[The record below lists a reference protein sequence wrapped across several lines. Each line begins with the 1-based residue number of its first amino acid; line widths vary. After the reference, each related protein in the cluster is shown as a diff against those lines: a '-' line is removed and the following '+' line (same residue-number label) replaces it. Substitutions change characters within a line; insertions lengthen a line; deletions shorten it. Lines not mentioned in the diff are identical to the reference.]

1 MSTLLDTPPL
11 TSPPPKRTVS
21 PLPSFLEE
29 LLADQQDL
37 TAVERF
43 SQFHSGT
50 AQPLQARYYSTLL
63 PAAPP
68 GPGEQYAFEVDLDS
82 CSGCKACVTACHSLN
97 GLDENETWR
106 DVGLLHG
113 GTALLPVLQH
123 VTTACHH
130 CLDPA
135 CMNVCPTRAYEKD
148 PVTGIVKHL
157 DDQCFGCQYCI
168 LACPYEV
175 PKYNAK
181 RGIVRKCD
189 MCSQRLAVGEAPAC
203 VQACPHEAIRIAV
216 VKQSDVAADCEVS
229 SFLPG
234 APDPQYTQPTT
245 NYKSSRPLPRNTL
258 PADYHAVQA
267 EHAHWP
273 LIIML
278 VLTQLSVGAFLIGEL
293 LHANL
298 LGSSSLAHVL
308 PIQALSALGFGIL
321 SLAAAT
327 LHLGRPLLA
336 YRAVLGLRHS
346 WLSREI
352 VAFGVFATLAAVY
365 AAVLWFGAS
374 REASD
379 EWRVPSDERRVPE
392 SQTVDI
398 PQPQAVIVPSPPSG
412 TAALGG
418 RERARVRGPSAES
431 MPQPHSAS
439 SSGTQPSTLDTPPS
453 ISPPHPNPLP
463 PKAGGEGTGEETD
476 GRESEEPL
484 TLALS
489 PDHRSGGA
497 RRGEGAK
504 RNLATHAWWLPLLGG
519 GVVAV
524 GLVGVFCS
532 MMIYVDTQRPFWSGA
547 RTFVKFSLTTVW
559 LGLST
564 VLAVSLIAAGFS
576 ESLGVRGLMADYGR
590 WLCHGIVS
598 VAVAK
603 LLYEASLFRHLASK
617 QATPLNRSARL
628 MMGELG
634 VWSRGRFAAG
644 VIGGIVLPLMMLNQP
659 ADVPG
664 ATLAAFGLA
673 SFGLSL
679 IGETLERTLFFT
691 AAVAP
696 RMPGALRT

>member
-1 MSTLLDTPPL
+1 MTTALPTTPQRARP
-11 TSPPPKRTVS
+11 TSVS
-21 PLPSFLEE
+21 PMPSFLEE

-43 SQFHSGT
+43 SQFHSG
-50 AQPLQARYYSTLL
+50 ASQPLQARYYSTLL
-63 PAAPP
+63 PASPP

-113 GTALLPVLQH
+113 GTALLPLLQH

-216 VKQSDVAADCEVS
+216 VKKSDVAADCEVD

-234 APDPQYTQPTT
+234 APHPQFTQPTT
-245 NYKSSRPLPRNTL
+245 NYKSSHPLPRNTL

-278 VLTQLSVGAFLIGEL
+278 VLTQLSVGAFLVGQV
-293 LHANL
+293 LHTNL
-298 LGSSSLAHVL
+298 LGSTSLAHVL
-308 PIQALSALGFGIL
+308 PIHALSALGFGLL

-352 VAFGVFATLAAVY
+352 VAFGVFAKLAAIY
-365 AAVLWFGAS
+365 AAVLWFGGS
-374 REASD
+374 RVTSD
-379 EWRVPSDERRVPE
+379 E
-392 SQTVDI
+392 SQVSEI
-398 PQPQAVIVPSPPSG
+398 RQPQAVVIPSPPSG
-412 TAALGG
+412 TTALGG
-418 RERARVRGPSAES
+418 RERARVRGPNGENTVSDTNDHPSLSALQSET
-431 MPQPHSAS
+431 S
-439 SSGTQPSTLDTPPS
+439 SP

-463 PKAGGEGTGEETD
+463 PKAGGEGTR
-476 GRESEEPL
+476 REQAEEPL

-489 PDHRSGGA
+489 PQS
-497 RRGEGAK
+497 RGEGTGE
-504 RNLATHAWWLPLLGG
+504 LPVVPVWWLPLLGAS
-519 GVVAV
+519 VVAA
-524 GLVGVFCS
+524 GLAGVFCS
-532 MMIYVDTQRPFWSGA
+532 MMIYVYTQRPFWSGS
-547 RTFVKFSLTTVW
+547 RTFVKFSLTTLW

-564 VLAVSLIAAGFS
+564 VLAVSLVAAGFS
-576 ESLGVRGLMADYGR
+576 ETLGVRALMADYGR
-590 WLCHGIVS
+590 WLCHGIVC
-598 VAVAK
+598 VASAK
-603 LLYEASLFRHLASK
+603 LLYEASLFGHLASK

-628 MMGELG
+628 MMGELV
-634 VWSRGRFAAG
+634 VWTQCRFAAG
-644 VIGGIVLPLMMLNQP
+644 VIGGIILPLMMLNQP

-664 ATLAAFGLA
+664 ATLAALGLA

-696 RMPGALRT
+696 RMPGALKT

>member
-1 MSTLLDTPPL
+1 MSSLLDKPPL
-11 TSPPPKRTVS
+11 TSSPPPKRTVS
-21 PLPSFLEE
+21 AMPSFLEE

-43 SQFHSGT
+43 SQFHGGASR
-50 AQPLQARYYSTLL
+50 PLQARYYSTLL
-63 PAAPP
+63 PTSPP

-216 VKQSDVAADCEVS
+216 VKQSDVAADCEVD

-234 APDPQYTQPTT
+234 APHPQFTQPTT

-258 PADYHAVQA
+258 PVDYHAVQA

-278 VLTQLSVGAFLIGEL
+278 VLTQLSVGAVLVGEL

-298 LGSSSLAHVL
+298 LGSTTLSHVL
-308 PIQALSALGFGIL
+308 PIHALSALAFGVL

-365 AAVLWFGAS
+365 AAVLWFFPHLDVTG
-374 REASD
+374 
-379 EWRVPSDERRVPE
+379 WPLV
-392 SQTVDI
+392 
-398 PQPQAVIVPSPPSG
+398 
-412 TAALGG
+412 LGG
-418 RERARVRGPSAES
+418 S
-431 MPQPHSAS
+431 
-439 SSGTQPSTLDTPPS
+439 
-453 ISPPHPNPLP
+453 
-463 PKAGGEGTGEETD
+463 
-476 GRESEEPL
+476 
-484 TLALS
+484 
-489 PDHRSGGA
+489 
-497 RRGEGAK
+497 
-504 RNLATHAWWLPLLGG
+504 
-519 GVVAV
+519 VVAA
-524 GLVGVFCS
+524 GLAGVFCS
-532 MMIYVDTQRPFWSGA
+532 MMIYVFTQRPFWSGS

-564 VLAVSLIAAGFS
+564 VLAVSLMAAGLS
-576 ESLGVRGLMADYGR
+576 DSLGVRELMGDYGR
-590 WLCHGIVS
+590 WLCQGIVC
-598 VAVAK
+598 VASAK
-603 LLYEASLFRHLASK
+603 LLYEASLFGHLASK

-628 MMGELG
+628 MVGELG
-634 VWSRGRFAAG
+634 VWTQCRFATG
-644 VIGGIVLPLMMLNQP
+644 LIGGIALPLAMLNQP
-659 ADVPG
+659 DTVPG
-664 ATLAAFGLA
+664 ATLAALGLA

-696 RMPGALRT
+696 RMPGALKT